1 VSGCASQTDLPS
13 SEDSHKLLRSP
24 QRERGARASSAAV
37 KHSLRRRLP
46 CINGPPYTSDCT
58 VLKLGEQLPSGPLV
72 AALLLV
78 ALRSTISPPSASN
91 EGPGTGE
98 HHWPIRERRM
108 SRWCTHS
115 KPGLTGGSLRGR
127 WLPHAVAFTPTAR
140 YPLCEGDR
148 VRSWS
153 SLLHA
158 TTDQPLSV
166 PFTQRI
172 LGASYAI
179 LIVTN
184 LMKTMLRLGSRGSS
198 RRRKHE
204 TLLGLGDGAS
214 ERGRH

>member
-37 KHSLRRRLP
+37 KHSVRRRLP

-158 TTDQPLSV
+158 TTDQPLSS
-166 PFTQRI
+166 PLHTKDPRNI
-172 LGASYAI
+172 LCDPYRNKS
-179 LIVTN
+179 
-184 LMKTMLRLGSRGSS
+184 
-198 RRRKHE
+198 HE
-204 TLLGLGDGAS
+204 DDAEAGIARFLTAKKA
-214 ERGRH
+214 RNITWVC